1 MEDWARKRLSPLL
14 EPLIDLAARAGLSP
28 SALTLAGFG
37 LNALAGLLIALGW
50 PFWGGVM
57 MAGLAMPLDALDG
70 GVARKLGRQS
80 AFGAFLDST
89 LDRCAEGALLAGL
102 GYAFALRGDALSVAG
117 TFLALAGS
125 FMVSYTRARA
135 EGLGLACRVG
145 VFSRLGRF
153 VLLAVGLL
161 SSPLWPASLVVMVW
175 ALAFLTSFTT
185 LERVLFVYRLT
196 RGAR

>member
-1 MEDWARKRLSPLL
+1 MEDWARRRFGPLL
-14 EPLIDLAARAGLSP
+14 EPLIDLAARVGVSP
-28 SALTLAGFG
+28 NALTLAGFG

-50 PFWGGVM
+50 PFWGGVV

-89 LDRCAEGALLAGL
+89 LDRFAEGALLAGL
-102 GYAFALRGDALSVAG
+102 GYAFARQGDAASVVGA
-117 TFLALAGS
+117 FLALVGS

-153 VLLAVGLL
+153 ALLAAGLL
-161 SSPLWPASLVVMVW
+161 SSAIWPASLVVMVW
-175 ALAFLTSFTT
+175 ALAVLSTFTA
-185 LERVLFVYRLT
+185 LERIAFVYRAT
-196 RGAR
+196 HGVN